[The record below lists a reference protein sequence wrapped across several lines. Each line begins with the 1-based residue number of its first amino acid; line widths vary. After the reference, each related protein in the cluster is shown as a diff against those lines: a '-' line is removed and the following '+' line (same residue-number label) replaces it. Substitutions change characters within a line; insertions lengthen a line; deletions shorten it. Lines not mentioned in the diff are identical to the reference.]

1 MRNYLSLIGRI
12 FLSLVFIVHGIMKVM
27 DFEQFWKVL
36 ELKGVPVAPLL
47 SIFVIFIELG
57 GGIAILIGFYTRFF
71 TSIMAVYLF
80 VVTLVLHP
88 FWFDFDHFDNFIKNF
103 AIIGGLIIEDY
114 AGAGKNSVDDSHY
127 FDV

>member
-103 AIIGGLIIEDY
+103 AIIGGLIIEDN